1 MGTQSE
7 AEGQG
12 MHEVIRETDVGIVLP
27 DGTRL
32 AAQVWRPAGAGR
44 YPAILEYIPYR
55 WRDGTAARDAAMHPW
70 FAAQGYVA
78 LRVDIRGH
86 GQSRGVPGDEY
97 SPQELQ
103 DACDVIAWIA
113 AQPWCDGAVGMMG
126 KSWGGFNCLQVAAMR
141 PPALRAVVSVCAT
154 TDRFADDIHFKGG
167 CLMGRNFGWG
177 AVMHSYSARPPDPA
191 LTPDWQAEWQAR
203 LQADRHLA
211 PLWAGH
217 QERDAYWQHGSV
229 CEDWS
234 AIAVPVQVWGGWMD
248 GYIDTVSELVENL
261 SVPVQGI
268 CGPWVHQ
275 YAHQAV
281 PGPAIGF
288 LQLATRWWDRWLKGL
303 PNGAE
308 ADPAMR
314 LFLRDAAPPDPCMAQ
329 MPGDWVQTAWP
340 VAEGRTLHLAGT
352 ALAAAPGP
360 VAATIASPQHL
371 GLTAG
376 EYFPM
381 GLAGE
386 MPGDQRADDALS
398 VCFDGEVLAA
408 PLVLAGR
415 ARLRLTL
422 AADTPLAF
430 VVARLNA
437 VLPDGASM
445 RIAHG
450 MLNLCHRASRAAPQP
465 MVPGQAEEVEL
476 VLDLA
481 AVRLAP
487 GTRLRLA
494 LSNAY
499 WPFLWPT
506 PQAGALTLTAGRL
519 TLPVADPAALAPW
532 TPPAPQAAPAADI
545 AVTGARAARRIEH
558 DLVSG
563 TRSLV
568 VEDDSGWC
576 DQAGTLWRTRAVTVE
591 RWTIHPDDPLSATA
605 EIRWHQQFARP
616 GWSAETEAV
625 TRLTGTATTL
635 AFHAETVA
643 RANGEVIHRDSD
655 TREVPRRYV

>member
-1 MGTQSE
+1 ML
-7 AEGQG
+7 
-12 MHEVIRETDVGIVLP
+12 EVIRDTDVGIVLP

-32 AAQVWRPAGAGR
+32 SAQVWRPAGGGR

-78 LRVDIRGH
+78 IRVDIRGH

-113 AQPWCDGAVGMMG
+113 DQPWCDGAVGMMG

-141 PPALRAVVSVCAT
+141 PPVLRAVVSVCAT

-177 AVMHSYSARPPDPA
+177 AVMQSYAARPPDPS
-191 LTPDWQAEWQAR
+191 LTPDWQAEWLAR

-211 PLWAGH
+211 PLWASH
-217 QERDAYWQHGSV
+217 QGRGDYWRHGSV

-234 AIAVPVQVWGGWMD
+234 AIQVPVQVWGGWMD
-248 GYIDTVSELVENL
+248 GYINTVSELIENL
-261 SVPVQGI
+261 SVPVTGI
-268 CGPWVHQ
+268 AGPWVHQ

-288 LQLATRWWDRWLKGL
+288 LQQATRWWDRWLKGIA
-303 PNGAE
+303 NGAE
-308 ADPAMR
+308 DDPAMR
-314 LFLRDAAPPDPCMAQ
+314 LFLRDAAAPDPCMAD
-329 MPGDWVQTAWP
+329 MPGEWVESGWP
-340 VAEGRTLHLAGT
+340 VAQGRSLHLAGT
-352 ALAAAPGP
+352 ALADQPGP
-360 VAATIASPQHL
+360 LAATIASPLHL

-381 GLAGE
+381 GLDGE

-398 VCFDGEVLAA
+398 VCFDGAVLEA

-415 ARLRLTL
+415 AVVRLRLSS
-422 AADTPLAF
+422 DQPLGF

-437 VLPDGASM
+437 VLPDGSSM

-450 MLNLCHRASRAAPQP
+450 MLNLCHRADRTDPQR
-465 MVPGQAEEVEL
+465 MVPGQAEDIAIT
-476 VLDLA
+476 LDLA
-481 AVRLAP
+481 AMRLEP
-487 GTRLRLA
+487 GARLRLA

-499 WPFLWPT
+499 WPFLWPS
-506 PQAGALTLTAGRL
+506 PQAGALSVTGGSL
-519 TLPVADPAALAPW
+519 TLPEVDTAALAPW
-532 TPPAPQAAPAADI
+532 QPPTSQAAAPAGI
-545 AVTGARAARRIEH
+545 TVTGARAARRIEH
-558 DLVSG
+558 DLTTG
-563 TRSLV
+563 TRTLV
-568 VEDDSGWC
+568 VEDESGWR
-576 DQAGTLWRTRAVTVE
+576 DHADTGWRTRALTVE
-591 RWTIHPDDPLSATA
+591 RWSIRDGDPLSAMA
-605 EIRWHQQFARP
+605 EIRWHQQFARD
-616 GWSAETEAV
+616 GWDAETEA
-625 TRLTGTATTL
+625 TSRLTATAEAL
-635 AFHAETVA
+635 VFHGATVA
-643 RANGEVIHRDSD
+643 RANGIVIHHDAE
-655 TREVPRRYV
+655 TREVPRRFV